1 MACDIQDIPEK
12 MNYHIEG
19 EESIKHNAR
28 RLATL
33 AKHLNIPIIATYM
46 AKFGPLT

>member
-1 MACDIQDIPEK
+1 MAA
-12 MNYHIEG
+12 NYVIAG
-19 EESIKHNAR
+19 EESIKQNAM

-33 AKHLNIPIIATYM
+33 AKHLQIPIIATYM